1 MRKHLIL
8 TIALAVGSLFTLTQ
22 SQETSYL
29 AQKLML
35 ENDLRSR
42 INGALEKILD
52 DHRYV
57 LDVSVEL
64 SLTPTVKEEVT
75 FRPITKKGAERGR
88 KKLYGEETGP
98 LLEAGRD
105 RKSRLTG
112 IPIPG
117 FDFQIEEEPEVP
129 TERLS
134 EIKEEEGM
142 EQAFPSQAQI
152 MTQSYTDITASR
164 PIIEKLEISCIL
176 PEGSAPELIENV
188 RQIIMVASHFNRSR
202 GDMLSIMTASF
213 RERRDQRTAESII
226 LRSIAEKIDKLER
239 EKETGVSEEKAEVDW
254 QEEFL
259 QWKEEETRRREDDR
273 AMFLAELKKLEDE
286 RVLRNLEREKKTI
299 LKRDSL
305 KTEEIKVLKEL
316 LASAQLSKTET
327 EAVQEEVA
335 VKEKEIADLD
345 TLRKKMEE
353 FEAAML
359 QDTESWVRESRGGI
373 GNLPIYLMSAISL
386 LAVMALAA
394 VIIFNGRKPK
404 YVMPPPWAMPRPP
417 RKKKVSKKPIEE
429 QDEAKPG
436 PFAPAPVATAPLGQ
450 EPSAVAG
457 DPAVLQSEI
466 KSVRQ
471 SIVSMSV
478 GQPQTA
484 TSIVKEWLQ
493 EEAPPPPEEPAAA
506 PEAPE
511 EEEGKK
517 KKK

>member
-8 TIALAVGSLFTLTQ
+8 TIALVVGFLFTFSV

-88 KKLYGEETGP
+88 KKLYGEETVP
-98 LLEAGRD
+98 LLKEGRD

-213 RERRDQRTAESII
+213 RERRDVRTAESII

-239 EKETGVSEEKAEVDW
+239 EKETGVSKEKAEVDW

-259 QWKEEETRRREDDR
+259 QWKEEEARRREDDR
-273 AMFLAELKKLEDE
+273 AMFLTELKKLEDE

-373 GNLPIYLMSAISL
+373 GNLPIYFMSAISL

-417 RKKKVSKKPIEE
+417 RKKKVSKKPVEE
-429 QDEAKPG
+429 MVEAKPESV
-436 PFAPAPVATAPLGQ
+436 VAAPLGQ
-450 EPSAVAG
+450 EPSAVAE

-484 TSIVKEWLQ
+484 ITIVKEWLQ

-517 KKK
+517 KKKKKK

>member
-1 MRKHLIL
+1 MRKHLIR
-8 TIALAVGSLFTLTQ
+8 TIALAVGFLFTFGV

-64 SLTPTVKEEVT
+64 SLSPTVKEEVT
-75 FRPITKKGAERGR
+75 FRPITKKGAERD
-88 KKLYGEETGP
+88 KEKLYEEETAP
-98 LLEAGRD
+98 LLEEGRE

-117 FDFQIEEEPEVP
+117 FDFQIEEEPKALTEVP
-129 TERLS
+129 
-134 EIKEEEGM
+134 KEEEGI
-142 EQAFPSQAQI
+142 EQAVPSEAQI
-152 MTQSYTDITASR
+152 MTQSYTDITSSR

-213 RERRDQRTAESII
+213 KERRDQRTAESII
-226 LRSIAEKIDKLER
+226 LRSIAEKIDKLEK
-239 EKETGVSEEKAEVDW
+239 EKEKGVSEEKAEVDW

-259 QWKEEETRRREDDR
+259 QWKEEEARRREDDR
-273 AMFLAELKKLEDE
+273 EKFLAELKKLEDE

-316 LASAQLSKTET
+316 LASAQLSKTEA

-353 FEAAML
+353 FEATML

-386 LAVMALAA
+386 LAVIALAA

-417 RKKKVSKKPIEE
+417 RKKKVAKKPVEE
-429 QDEAKPG
+429 KVEAKPE
-436 PFAPAPVATAPLGQ
+436 PVVAAPPVQ
-450 EPSAVAG
+450 EPSAVAE

-471 SIVSMSV
+471 SVVSMSV

-484 TSIVKEWLQ
+484 TSIVKDWLQ
-493 EEAPPPPEEPAAA
+493 EEAPPPPEEPAAPAA

-517 KKK
+517 KKKKK

>member
-1 MRKHLIL
+1 MRKHFIL
-8 TIALAVGSLFTLTQ
+8 TIASVVGFLFTFSV

-64 SLTPTVKEEVT
+64 SLTPTIKEEVT

-88 KKLYGEETGP
+88 KKLYEEETVP
-98 LLEAGRD
+98 LLEEGRD

-117 FDFQIEEEPEVP
+117 FDFQIEEEPEIP

-134 EIKEEEGM
+134 EIKEEKGM
-142 EQAFPSQAQI
+142 EQAVPSEAQI

-176 PEGSAPELIENV
+176 PEHSAPELIENV

-213 RERRDQRTAESII
+213 RKRRDQRTAESII
-226 LRSIAEKIDKLER
+226 LRSIAKKIDKLEQ
-239 EKETGVSEEKAEVDW
+239 EKKNGVSEEKAEVDW
-254 QEEFL
+254 QDEFI
-259 QWKEEETRRREDDR
+259 QWKEEEARRREDDR
-273 AMFLAELKKLEDE
+273 AIFLAELKKLEDE

-305 KTEEIKVLKEL
+305 KTEEIKALKEL
-316 LASAQLSKTET
+316 LASAQLSKTEV

-335 VKEKEIADLD
+335 VKEKEIAGLD

-386 LAVMALAA
+386 LAVIALAA

-417 RKKKVSKKPIEE
+417 RKKKVSKPIEE
-429 QDEAKPG
+429 TKREPV
-436 PFAPAPVATAPLGQ
+436 PAPAAVPPVQ
-450 EPSAVAG
+450 ELSTVAE

-493 EEAPPPPEEPAAA
+493 EEAPPPEEPAAPAA
-506 PEAPE
+506 PEAPDE
-511 EEEGKK
+511 DDDKK
-517 KKK
+517 KKKKKKKK